1 MKFLKSVVTSK
12 EELVDTVYLIVLQG
26 FNQLLPLFVMPYL
39 MKVLGAGGYGEIG
52 YALAVIQYIDLIVTF
67 GFNLSATKLIA
78 QSGDDKNQYSTY
90 FWNVVC
96 AKLLLLLASCL
107 LLFFATEFVPSIH
120 KYKYVIYA
128 TLPMAVGSAFTFM
141 WFFQGMGMV
150 RLFSILNTCSKI
162 LLLPL
167 VFFFVKDESDVI
179 WAAFLQASVFVLTAV
194 ISNIYIL
201 KKKIL
206 VWKAPSIKGVLHV
219 VKDSFPLFLSTAS
232 TSVYTQFFVVVL
244 GFYCTSEMIGRYTS
258 AERIMRAL
266 VFLVYVPISQA
277 FYPRISKQV
286 CQNYSLAR
294 ENFRNALYV
303 TGICMFCIGVFI
315 FFGGDYIAEWLG
327 GAYKGLDDILRI
339 MAFVPLAIGVG
350 GILGQMGLI
359 AMGTNTDKLH
369 FRNVYFYVALI
380 SLVTVLPLVANFYE
394 TGAAIALLVSEWL
407 VLIFMLFYNVKKK

>member
-167 VFFFVKDESDVI
+167 VFF
-179 WAAFLQASVFVLTAV
+179 
-194 ISNIYIL
+194 
-201 KKKIL
+201 
-206 VWKAPSIKGVLHV
+206 
-219 VKDSFPLFLSTAS
+219 
-232 TSVYTQFFVVVL
+232 
-244 GFYCTSEMIGRYTS
+244 
-258 AERIMRAL
+258 
-266 VFLVYVPISQA
+266 
-277 FYPRISKQV
+277 
-286 CQNYSLAR
+286 
-294 ENFRNALYV
+294 
-303 TGICMFCIGVFI
+303 CII
-315 FFGGDYIAEWLG
+315 ECSY
-327 GAYKGLDDILRI
+327 
-339 MAFVPLAIGVG
+339 
-350 GILGQMGLI
+350 
-359 AMGTNTDKLH
+359 
-369 FRNVYFYVALI
+369 
-380 SLVTVLPLVANFYE
+380 
-394 TGAAIALLVSEWL
+394 
-407 VLIFMLFYNVKKK
+407 